1 MNQAVRT
8 NKVPEHLM
16 GTRQG
21 LFFLLTSGACPPV
34 EDRPATQD
42 LPKATPETSPA
53 RAPAPVEKALLQPPP
68 PSERDSSILNELLSS
83 DDFHF
88 NL

>member
-1 MNQAVRT
+1 MRSNR
-8 NKVPEHLM
+8 VPEHLM

-42 LPKATPETSPA
+42 LPKAAPVTSPA
-53 RAPAPVEKALLQPPP
+53 RASAPVEKPHLQPV
-68 PSERDSSILNELLSS
+68 PSPERDGSILNELLAS
-83 DDFHF
+83 DDFRF

>member
-21 LFFLLTSGACPPV
+21 LFFLLTSGVCPPV

-42 LPKATPETSPA
+42 LPKAAPVTSPA
-53 RAPAPVEKALLQPPP
+53 CASAPVEKPDLQPVP
-68 PSERDSSILNELLSS
+68 PSDRDGTILKELLSS